1 MKSPMEPS
9 KNPITRRRLIRGGV
23 AAVAGVA
30 GLAAADRLAK
40 RYGLIPPD
48 GSGIYGPGETLT
60 YACQRLL
67 TTRTPAREFSRSM
80 ISKNPFANAVA
91 PPNDAFKRLAAAG
104 FKDWR
109 LVVDGTVAHPL
120 SLSLA
125 DLKALGLHSQI
136 TEVACEEGWSYIA
149 EWIGTPLS
157 GVLREAGVL
166 PQTRYVV
173 YTSTEEDAWESID
186 MQDAGDPHTL
196 LTMGM
201 NDGDLPV
208 PFGGPLRLRL
218 PRQLGYKS
226 LKYINRITATDNIR
240 KFGKGLG
247 GVDAEYG
254 YAWYAG
260 I

>member
-1 MKSPMEPS
+1 M
-9 KNPITRRRLIRGGV
+9 NPITRRRLIYGSA

-48 GSGIYGPGETLT
+48 SSGIYGPGETLT

-67 TTRTPAREFSRSM
+67 TTRTPAREFPRSM
-80 ISKNPFANAVA
+80 ISKNPFANALYA
-91 PPNDAFKRLAAAG
+91 QPLGDDFRKMQDRG

-109 LVVDGTVAHPL
+109 LVVDGTVAHPM
-120 SLSLA
+120 SFSLA
-125 DLKALGLHSQI
+125 DLKSLGLHSQI

-157 GVLREAGVL
+157 AVLREAEVL
-166 PQTRYVV
+166 PQTQYVV
-173 YTSTEEDAWESID
+173 YRTIEEGAWESID
-186 MQDAGDPHTL
+186 IRDASDPHTL

-208 PFGGPLRLRL
+208 PFGGPLRLRV

-240 KFGKGLG
+240 KFGRGLG
-247 GVDAEYG
+247 GVDPEYG
-254 YAWYAG
+254 YSWYAG
-260 I
+260 M

>member
-1 MKSPMEPS
+1 M
-9 KNPITRRRLIRGGV
+9 NPITRRKLIRGGV
-23 AAVAGVA
+23 AAVAGIG

-91 PPNDAFKRLAAAG
+91 RPNDAFKKLQADG
-104 FKDWR
+104 FRDWR
-109 LVVDGTVAHPL
+109 LMVDGTVAHPM
-120 SLSLA
+120 SLSLT
-125 DLKALGLHSQI
+125 DLKALGVHSQI

-166 PQTRYVV
+166 PQTRYIV
-173 YTSTEEDAWESID
+173 YNSFEEGAWESID

-201 NDGDLPV
+201 NDGELPV

-226 LKYINRITATDNIR
+226 LKYINHITATDDIR
-240 KFGKGLG
+240 KFGKGKG
-247 GVDAEYG
+247 GVDPEYG
-254 YAWYAG
+254 YSWYAG
-260 I
+260 M

>member
-1 MKSPMEPS
+1 M
-9 KNPITRRRLIRGGV
+9 NPITRRRLIRGSV

-91 PPNDAFKRLAAAG
+91 PPNDAFKKLQAGG
-104 FKDWR
+104 FKGWR
-109 LVVDGTVAHPL
+109 LVVDGTVARPM
-120 SLSLA
+120 SFSLA

-149 EWIGTPLS
+149 EWIGTPLA

-166 PQTRYVV
+166 PQTRYIV
-173 YTSTEEDAWESID
+173 YNSIEEGAWASID

-208 PFGGPLRLRL
+208 GFGGPLRLRL

-226 LKYINRITATDNIR
+226 LKYINHITATDNIK
-240 KFGKGLG
+240 KFGKGTG
-247 GVDAEYG
+247 GVDPEYG
-254 YAWYAG
+254 YSWYAG

>member
-1 MKSPMEPS
+1 MSETIRWRPIAEP
-9 KNPITRRRLIRGGV
+9 GA
-23 AAVAGVA
+23 AAVAGVG

-48 GSGIYGPGETLT
+48 SSGIHGPGETLT

-67 TTRTPAREFSRSM
+67 TRNTRAREFSRSM

-91 PPNDAFKRLAAAG
+91 PPNDAFKRLAAG
-104 FKDWR
+104 EFRDWR
-109 LVVDGTVAHPL
+109 LVVDGTVAHPM

-125 DLKALGLHSQI
+125 DLKSLGLHSQI
-136 TEVACEEGWSYIA
+136 TEVACEEAWSYIA

-157 GVLREAGVL
+157 VVLREAGVL
-166 PQTRYVV
+166 PQTQYVV
-173 YTSTEEDAWESID
+173 YTSIEKDAWESID
-186 MQDAGDPHTL
+186 MQDASDPHTL

-218 PRQLGYKS
+218 PRQLGHKS
-226 LKYINRITATDNIR
+226 VKYVNRITATGNIR
-240 KFGKGLG
+240 KFGKGTR
-247 GVDAEYG
+247 GVDPEYG
-254 YAWYAG
+254 YFW
-260 I
+260 

>member
-1 MKSPMEPS
+1 MSS
-9 KNPITRRRLIRGGV
+9 RTNPITRRKLIYGG
-23 AAVAGVA
+23 AATAAGVA
-30 GLAAADRLAK
+30 GLAVAGRMAK

-48 GSGIYGPGETLT
+48 GGGIYGPGETLT

-67 TTRTPAREFSRSM
+67 TTRTPAREFPRSM
-80 ISKNPFANAVA
+80 ISKAPFANEVA
-91 PPNDAFKRLAAAG
+91 PPKEEFKRLQAGG

-109 LVVDGTVAHPL
+109 LVVDGTVAHPM

-125 DLKALGLHSQI
+125 DLRTLPIHSQI

-166 PQTRYVV
+166 PQTQYVV
-173 YTSTEEDAWESID
+173 YTSIEEGGWESID
-186 MQDAGDPHTL
+186 VQDAKDPHTL

-226 LKYINRITATDNIR
+226 LKFVTHITATDDIK

-247 GVDAEYG
+247 SVDPEYG
-254 YAWYAG
+254 YSWYAG

>member
-1 MKSPMEPS
+1 MNEFS
-9 KNPITRRRLIRGGV
+9 RRKLIYGGV
-23 AAVAGVA
+23 AATAGIAGLGVA
-30 GLAAADRLAK
+30 ARLAK
-40 RYGLIPPD
+40 RYGLMPPD
-48 GSGIYGPGETLT
+48 SSGIYGPGETLT

-67 TTRTPAREFSRSM
+67 NRHLPAREFPRSM
-80 ISKNPFANAVA
+80 ISKNPFANAIA
-91 PPNDAFKRLAAAG
+91 PPSDEFKRLQAGG

-120 SLSLA
+120 VFSLA
-125 DLKALGLHSQI
+125 DLKSMPVHNQI

-157 GVLREAGVL
+157 SVLKEAGVL

-173 YTSTEEDAWESID
+173 YHSIEKEIWDSVDMADA
-186 MQDAGDPHTL
+186 QDPHTL

-201 NDGDLPV
+201 NNGDLPV

-218 PRQLGYKS
+218 PRQLGFKS
-226 LKYINRITATDNIR
+226 VKFVTHITATDDIR

-247 GVDAEYG
+247 SVGPEFGYSWYG
-254 YAWYAG
+254 G